1 MDSADEFQS
10 SSLDPRTVRKTYLV
24 TYSQT
29 NRIWFPTHESF
40 RQSVAGAFTKGSS
53 KSKVLHW
60 ACCLESNQ
68 FFLSSNHPNMQEM
81 SPLKTKSSVQAISK
95 KRKSWFTDR

>member
-10 SSLDPRTVRKTYLV
+10 TSLDPCTVRKTYLV
-24 TYSQT
+24 TY
-29 NRIWFPTHESF
+29 
-40 RQSVAGAFTKGSS
+40 RQSVAGTFTKGSS

-60 ACCLESNQ
+60 PCCLESIQ
-68 FFLSSNHPNMQEM
+68 FFLSSNHPNLQEM

-95 KRKSWFTDR
+95 KRKSWFTDTIR